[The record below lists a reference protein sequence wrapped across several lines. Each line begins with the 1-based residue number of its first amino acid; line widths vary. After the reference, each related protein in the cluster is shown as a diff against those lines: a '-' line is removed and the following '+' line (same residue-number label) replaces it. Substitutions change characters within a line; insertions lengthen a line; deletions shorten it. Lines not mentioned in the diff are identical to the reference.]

1 MYNTIHILKSKF
13 LKISLFCEKQ
23 SRSQNRQKKKTIVGI
38 ILTVYIS
45 TVLSLPDMIS
55 VYLFDSDMGFVFS
68 QVTCIF
74 TCT

>member
-1 MYNTIHILKSKF
+1 MYNTIHILKSKI